1 MITEWYTNRGT
12 PYIKHTDNGNEQTD
26 KNGLFNTIRYLS
38 TETATYLIHLNL
50 LKWPLQK
57 IKRSFTTS

>member
-38 TETATYLIHLNL
+38 TETVTY
-50 LKWPLQK
+50 
-57 IKRSFTTS
+57 